1 MQVRNE
7 GHKSIIT
14 YRVSV
19 QTNSILPISPYM
31 IEFFLVQ
38 IRDDDKSLLCHNAGG
53 NNNAYFEVSQLLRCQ
68 PKHGAMIGL
77 WFTRDGDIRR
87 HVHRAVTGADIAVL
101 THHGGCV
108 RLRG

>member
-19 QTNSILPISPYM
+19 QTNSIIPISPYM

-38 IRDDDKSLLCHNAGG
+38 IRDDDKSLLCHKEGIIMPTLRYLSSCG
-53 NNNAYFEVSQLLRCQ
+53 VSPNTEQ
-68 PKHGAMIGL
+68 
-77 WFTRDGDIRR
+77 
-87 HVHRAVTGADIAVL
+87 
-101 THHGGCV
+101 
-108 RLRG
+108 

>member
-38 IRDDDKSLLCHNAGG
+38 IRDDDKSLSQRG